1 MGVRSTNATTARPA
15 DEDAHLAH
23 AVFHGL
29 AGRRVGGQAGGVG
42 RALARA
48 LEAGRARRAP
58 GQHVAVRVGDRDDG
72 VVEAGLDVGVAARD
86 VLALAAANPPGARA
100 ARCATFS
107 HTRLL
112 LRRGLLAAG
121 DRLLGSLAHAG
132 VGARPLA
139 MHGQAA
145 AVAHTAIAADL
156 HQPLDVQVDLA

>member
-48 LEAGRARRAP
+48 LEAGRARGAP
-58 GQHVAVRVGDRDDG
+58 GEHVAVRIGDGHDG
-72 VVEAGLDVGVAARD
+72 VVEAGLDVGIAARH
-86 VLALAAANPPGARA
+86 VLAFTAADARGGGAA
-100 ARCATFS
+100 CAWATFS
-107 HTRLL
+107 HGGLL

-121 DRLLGSLAHAG
+121 DSLA
-132 VGARPLA
+132 RSLA
-139 MHGQAA
+139 
-145 AVAHTAIAADL
+145 
-156 HQPLDVQVDLA
+156 